1 MKAVHHT
8 VGVSKQRGFTYIG
21 LLIAVA
27 IMGITLATIGTFWHT
42 TRQRAQEQQLL
53 FVGNQ
58 YAQAIFA
65 YYQNTPGADKQFPQK
80 LEDLLLDK
88 RQPYT
93 TRYLRK
99 LFADPITG
107 SKQWGL
113 IKGADGGIIGVHS
126 LSAATPLKKDNF
138 GRGYEKFAG
147 KKRYADWQFTFS
159 GSSYTPVFASE
170 MTAGKLGA
178 AGMSL
183 PTTADASANIGAA
196 GNNKPNSNVPPAY
209 QVPPPTPLPPEP
221 TTSERKL
228 FMCQNMRVN
237 DANTCALLAK
247 NFGDASGLICMGSAA
262 HRYTVCTST
271 DIVALPTLI
280 VVYK

>member
-1 MKAVHHT
+1 MHPSA
-8 VGVSKQRGFTYIG
+8 GFTYIG

-27 IMGITLATIGTFWHT
+27 IMGVTLATIGTFWHT
-42 TRQRAQEQQLL
+42 TRQRAQEQELL

-65 YYQNTPGADKQFPQK
+65 YYQNTPGADKQFPKK

-99 LFADPITG
+99 IFADPITG
-107 SKQWGL
+107 STQWGL

-126 LSAATPLKKDNF
+126 LSDATPLKKDNF
-138 GRGYEKFAG
+138 SRGYEKFAA
-147 KKRYADWQFTFS
+147 KKSYSEWRFTFT

-170 MTAGKLGA
+170 TTAGNV
-178 AGMSL
+178 AGMDAPSKETTTNSAATN
-183 PTTADASANIGAA
+183 TTA
-196 GNNKPNSNVPPAY
+196 NSNVPPAY
-209 QVPPPTPLPPEP
+209 QVPPPTPLPPDP

-247 NFGDASGLICMGSAA
+247 NFGDASGQICMASAV
-262 HRYTVCTST
+262 HRYTVCSST
-271 DIVALPTLI
+271 DIVALPSLI
-280 VVYK
+280 VDYK

>member
-1 MKAVHHT
+1 
-8 VGVSKQRGFTYIG
+8 
-21 LLIAVA
+21 
-27 IMGITLATIGTFWHT
+27 LASIGTFWHT
-42 TRQRAQEQQLL
+42 TRQRAQEQELL

-65 YYQNTPGADKQFPQK
+65 YYQNTPGADKQFPKK

-107 SKQWGL
+107 SAQWGL

-126 LSAATPLKKDNF
+126 LSDATPFKKDNF
-138 GRGYEKFAG
+138 SRGYEKFAA
-147 KKRYADWQFTFS
+147 KKHYSEWRFTFS

-170 MTAGKLGA
+170 KTPGNI
-178 AGMSL
+178 AGMDAPNKETNNSATAN
-183 PTTADASANIGAA
+183 TTA
-196 GNNKPNSNVPPAY
+196 NSNVASAY
-209 QVPPPTPLPPEP
+209 QVSPPTPLPPDP
-221 TTSERKL
+221 SASERKL

-237 DANTCALLAK
+237 DARTCALLAK
-247 NFGDASGLICMGSAA
+247 NFGEASGSICMKSASQ
-262 HRYTVCTST
+262 RYTLCAST
-271 DIVALPTLI
+271 DLVALPPLI
-280 VVYK
+280 VEYK